1 MHVWRVAVVPAQDFK
16 GADAV
21 MVDLDGA
28 STADNFTVDVLRR
41 LPFDRVFDD
50 RVVTAGAAAAA
61 GGGRSSWRR

>member
-1 MHVWRVAVVPAQDFK
+1 LQDFK

-21 MVDLDGA
+21 MCDLDGSSA
-28 STADNFTVDVLRR
+28 ADNFTVDVLRR

-50 RVVTAGAAAAA
+50 RVVAAGAAAAAAA